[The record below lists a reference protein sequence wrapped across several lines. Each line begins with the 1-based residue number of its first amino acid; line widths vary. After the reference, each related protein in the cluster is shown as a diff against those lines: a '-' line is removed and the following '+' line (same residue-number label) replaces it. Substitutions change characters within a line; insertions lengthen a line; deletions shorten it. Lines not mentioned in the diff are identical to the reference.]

1 MKYKIELSQAV
12 IERTTL
18 DIEAHSQEQAEL
30 IAQYIAENGKDPWDR
45 RQIDVTWQADE
56 VQSGP
61 EVISCNEDETLAPDN
76 TMPEH
81 TEGLFAAERT

>member
-1 MKYKIELSQAV
+1 MKYVVDLVQTVSESTSLI
-12 IERTTL
+12 
-18 DIEAHSQEQAEL
+18 IEAHNEDQAGL

-45 RQIDVTWQADE
+45 KPIEVTWRSAEVVDGAD
-56 VQSGP
+56 
-61 EVISCNEDETLAPDN
+61 VISCQETVHDACN